1 MSFDEFL
8 EYFDSLTICKIN
20 KKLKVKR
27 NQLIEFDY
35 DKKYE
40 INAFHLYVKKKAKY
54 HIEINLND
62 DNRTIVNI
70 DLFFVI
76 MSINANNELD
86 KIIKQTE
93 DKHCRTAYL
102 ECELTEGNYLIV
114 PMSFKYWQQRGKV
127 IKYNLAVQSLRSIDL
142 KQIKFNSSL
151 LSHIIIKKC
160 IEEPKS
166 NVKKYLIKEIIDLDG
181 DACIYAIKKVLGKTD
196 VTFIMAKNLNK
207 KKHFSVQLEIKP
219 NKFRYKYIKKD
230 TTPEVSFEIPE
241 LVEVLQSTRN
251 NLETRDLILPLNQR
265 VIAIINHTRDEEK
278 VFKDRMVDFKK
289 YKCESVYLI
298 ETFKIEIIESELIEV
313 THVNIFS
320 DYLHSNIPVGNNI
333 SFKNF
338 IEKKK

>member
-27 NQLIEFDY
+27 NLIEVDY

-40 INAFHLYVKKKAKY
+40 INAFHLNVEYKTKY
-54 HIEINLND
+54 YIEINLDD
-62 DNRTIVNI
+62 DNRTILSI

-86 KIIKQTE
+86 KIIEQTE
-93 DKHCRTAYL
+93 AKHCRTAYL
-102 ECELTEGNYLIV
+102 SCELTEGSYLIV
-114 PMSFKYWQQRGKV
+114 PMSFKYWQQRGK
-127 IKYNLAVQSLRSIDL
+127 ILKYNLIIQSVDESLDL

-151 LSHIIIKKC
+151 LSHIIMKKFLL
-160 IEEPKS
+160 EKKAYEA
-166 NVKKYLIKEIIDLDG
+166 KYLIKEIIDSDG
-181 DACIYAIKKVLGKTD
+181 DAFIYAIKMFVGETD

-207 KKHFSVQLEIKP
+207 RKHFSVQIEIKP
-219 NKFRYKYIKKD
+219 NKFRYKYIKEN
-230 TTPEVSFEIPE
+230 TTPEVSFEIRE
-241 LVEVLQSTRN
+241 LVEELQTTRN
-251 NLETRDLILPLNQR
+251 NLETRDLVLPLNQR
-265 VIAIINHTRDEEK
+265 VIAIINHTRNVEK
-278 VFKDRMVDFKK
+278 VFEARMVDFKK
-289 YKCESVYLI
+289 YECESIFLI
-298 ETFKIEIIESELIEV
+298 ETFNIEIIESELIEV

-333 SFKNF
+333 SFENF

>member
-27 NQLIEFDY
+27 NLIEFDY

-40 INAFHLYVKKKAKY
+40 INAFHLNVEYKTKY
-54 HIEINLND
+54 YIEINLDD
-62 DNRTIVNI
+62 DNRTILSI

-102 ECELTEGNYLIV
+102 ECELTKGNYLIV

-151 LSHIIIKKC
+151 LSHIIMKKF
-160 IEEPKS
+160 
-166 NVKKYLIKEIIDLDG
+166 LL
-181 DACIYAIKKVLGKTD
+181 
-196 VTFIMAKNLNK
+196 
-207 KKHFSVQLEIKP
+207 
-219 NKFRYKYIKKD
+219 
-230 TTPEVSFEIPE
+230 
-241 LVEVLQSTRN
+241 
-251 NLETRDLILPLNQR
+251 
-265 VIAIINHTRDEEK
+265 
-278 VFKDRMVDFKK
+278 
-289 YKCESVYLI
+289 
-298 ETFKIEIIESELIEV
+298 
-313 THVNIFS
+313 
-320 DYLHSNIPVGNNI
+320 
-333 SFKNF
+333 
-338 IEKKK
+338 EKKAYEAKF